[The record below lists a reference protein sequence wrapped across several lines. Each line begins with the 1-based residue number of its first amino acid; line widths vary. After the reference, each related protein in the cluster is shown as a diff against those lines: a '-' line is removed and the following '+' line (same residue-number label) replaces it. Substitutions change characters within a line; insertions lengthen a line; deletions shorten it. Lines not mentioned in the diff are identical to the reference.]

1 METEPAN
8 KRMPGTGSVE
18 CPGMILFYPN
28 FKIYVI
34 VSTSSLAPA
43 ASVDMSTVALTEFSI
58 QICCCFC
65 SVAKSSLTLLQPHG
79 L

>member
-43 ASVDMSTVALTEFSI
+43 ASVDMSTVALR
-58 QICCCFC
+58 
-65 SVAKSSLTLLQPHG
+65 V
-79 L
+79 